1 MLHRAIFGSLERF
14 FGVLIESTAGTKCIL
29 TLTLTL
35 SLTLTLTLTLTPA
48 TRRLPSVARAH
59 AAAPPPRER

>member
-29 TLTLTL
+29 TLTLTN
-35 SLTLTLTLTLTPA
+35 PN
-48 TRRLPSVARAH
+48 PN
-59 AAAPPPRER
+59 PNKP